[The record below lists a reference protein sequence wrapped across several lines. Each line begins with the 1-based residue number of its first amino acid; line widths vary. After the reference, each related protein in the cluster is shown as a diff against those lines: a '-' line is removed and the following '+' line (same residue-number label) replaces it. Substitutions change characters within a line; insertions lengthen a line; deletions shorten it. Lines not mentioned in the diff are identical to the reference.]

1 MLGLDYFKAANDA
14 YGREADNFV
23 LGHISSLIKKSVRRL
38 DMPCRYEGEEFTISL
53 PNTTLRQEIRF
64 ANRLRL
70 IIENPLVKT
79 SDALLGVEASFGV
92 EVYVKGDEL
101 TEKAYVEKVA
111 KNCHSTFE
119 DEDKGGSVTKNFHA
133 ESTSSNVSQVLSLTP
148 NPILFF

>member
-1 MLGLDYFKAANDA
+1 MLDLDYFKAANDA

-64 ANRLRL
+64 ANRLCL
-70 IIENPLVKT
+70 IIENPPAKT

-101 TEKAYVEKVA
+101 TEKEYVEKVA
-111 KNCHSTFE
+111 KR
-119 DEDKGGSVTKNFHA
+119 
-133 ESTSSNVSQVLSLTP
+133 LSLY
-148 NPILFF
+148 L

>member
-1 MLGLDYFKAANDA
+1 MLDLDYFKAANDA

-23 LGHISSLIKKSVRRL
+23 LGYISSLIKKSVRRL
-38 DMPCRYEGEEFTISL
+38 DIPCRYEGEEFTIIL

-70 IIENPLVKT
+70 IIENPPAKT
-79 SDALLGVEASFGV
+79 SDALLRVEASFGV

-111 KNCHSTFE
+111 KR
-119 DEDKGGSVTKNFHA
+119 
-133 ESTSSNVSQVLSLTP
+133 LSLY
-148 NPILFF
+148 L